1 MGYGPVVNGKQMPI
15 TPWEGSWAATVNN
28 PDPERRARMQRAFQD
43 QFAAT
48 HSQRIVMRYDN
59 EGNRIP

>member
-1 MGYGPVVNGKQMPI
+1 MGYGPVVNGKQQPI

-28 PDPERRARMQRAFQD
+28 PDPEQRARMQRAFQD

-48 HSQRIVMRYDN
+48 SSHRLVMRYDK
-59 EGNRIP
+59 EGRRLS